1 MYTLEF
7 LPIATLDINNIVY
20 YISHNLNNNKAARE
34 LIKTF
39 NKSFY
44 NIVEFPYGCSIYSPT
59 KKLKNDYRS
68 YKVKNFHMF
77 YTINEKTKAITIV
90 RVLYQRMD
98 LNEILK

>member
-44 NIVEFPYGCSIYSPT
+44 NIVE
-59 KKLKNDYRS
+59 
-68 YKVKNFHMF
+68 
-77 YTINEKTKAITIV
+77 
-90 RVLYQRMD
+90 
-98 LNEILK
+98 